1 MTNGMQVLPTWQE
14 QFGHPTGSTLG
25 FFGASNAI
33 GGLIPFIFLSWI
45 GDRLGRRIPT
55 AMGSIVIITG
65 VIVQFFATS
74 LNMFI
79 GGKIVLGIGSSL
91 IQMGA
96 PVLITELS
104 HPKERVQITTFYNTS
119 IVLGYVIGAWATY
132 GCYRIPGEWSWK
144 LPTLIQV
151 SLKPLYWLAR
161 II

>member
-1 MTNGMQVLPTWQE
+1 MTNGMQVLPTWQDK
-14 QFGHPTGSTLG
+14 FGHPKGSTLG

-33 GGLIPFIFLSWI
+33 GGLIPFIFLGWI
-45 GDRLGRRIPT
+45 GDKAGRRVPT
-55 AMGSIVIITG
+55 AMGSVVIITG

-104 HPKERVQITTFYNTS
+104 HPKERVQVTTFYNTS

-132 GCYRIPGEWSWK
+132 GAYRIPGEWSWK

-151 SLKPLYWLAR
+151 GLRSPPWP
-161 II
+161 